1 MIEIKWRL
9 REHFEAVDE
18 ALLPVA
24 HDQLVTAI
32 QRANKTH
39 DHIPIIGYMR
49 AQIEVCKKL
58 IMVNPAADES
68 KLQDGVKALI
78 KSIYNT
84 CPGAVVAVKKDGSLD
99 ADYLPA

>member
-1 MIEIKWRL
+1 MLEIKWRL

-24 HDQLVTAI
+24 HDQLVTTI
-32 QRANKTH
+32 QKANATR
-39 DHIPIIGYMR
+39 DYAPVIGYIK

-58 IMVNPAADES
+58 VMVNPAADES

-78 KSIYNT
+78 RSIYGE
-84 CPGAVVAVKKDGSLD
+84 CPGALAAVKKDRSFD